1 MLRPLAAQAA
11 AFCLFFS
18 PAGLA
23 ATAEDASA
31 LQAALKLPEVFA
43 VMSEEGRDYGRQLE
57 EDMFPGAGGR
67 QWQAAVAGIYST
79 ERMLADFGAAFE
91 AELTRDDTDAT
102 AMLDFFTSDL
112 GQRVTTL
119 EVSARRALLDEAVE
133 DASRLKLEE
142 MRAEADPR
150 VGLIEEFVTVNDLVE
165 ANVTGGLNANY
176 AFYLGLADANALGRE
191 MSEDEVISEVWG
203 QEDEI
208 RAETDLWIHSYLA
221 MAYAPLTD
229 AELEDYI
236 AFSQTEA
243 GKDLNRALFAG
254 FDALFVDVSRQLG
267 RAAGAVL
274 AGQDL

>member
-1 MLRPLAAQAA
+1 MLRPLAAPAA
-11 AFCLFFS
+11 AFFLFFS
-18 PAGLA
+18 TSVLA
-23 ATAEDASA
+23 DAADDAAA

-43 VMSEEGRDYGRQLE
+43 VMSEEGLDYGRQLE
-57 EDMFPGAGGR
+57 DDMFPGSGGR
-67 QWQAAVAGIYST
+67 QWQEAVAGIYST
-79 ERMLADFGAAFE
+79 DRMLEDFGTTFE
-91 AELTRDDTDAT
+91 AELTRTGTDTG
-102 AMLDFFTSDL
+102 AMLEFFTSDL

-119 EVSARRALLDEAVE
+119 EVSARRALLDESVE

-150 VGLIEEFVTVNDLVE
+150 IELISEFVTVNDLVE

-176 AFYLGLADANALGRE
+176 AFYLGLADADALGRE
-191 MSEDEVISEVWG
+191 MSEDEVIAEVWG
-203 QEDEI
+203 QEDDI
-208 RAETDLWIHSYLA
+208 REETDLWIHSYLA

-229 AELEDYI
+229 AELQEYI
-236 AFSQTEA
+236 AFSRTEA

-254 FDALFVDVSRQLG
+254 FDALFNDVSRQLG

>member
-1 MLRPLAAQAA
+1 MLRPLAAQVAA
-11 AFCLFFS
+11 VCLFFS
-18 PAGLA
+18 TSGLA
-23 ATAEDASA
+23 ATAQDAAA
-31 LQAALKLPEVFA
+31 LQEALKLPEVFA
-43 VMSEEGRDYGRQLE
+43 VMSEEGRDYGRDLE
-57 EDMFPGAGGR
+57 ADMFPGAGGR
-67 QWQAAVAGIYST
+67 QWQDAVAGIYSVD
-79 ERMLADFGAAFE
+79 RMLADFGAAFE
-91 AELTRDDTDAT
+91 AELTRGDTDTA

-150 VGLIEEFVTVNDLVE
+150 LDLISEFVTVNDLVE

-176 AFYLGLADANALGRE
+176 AFYLGLADADALGRE

-203 QEDEI
+203 QEDDI

>member
-11 AFCLFFS
+11 VCLFFS
-18 PAGLA
+18 TAGPALA
-23 ATAEDASA
+23 ADDAAA
-31 LQAALKLPEVFA
+31 LQAALKLPEVFS
-43 VMSEEGRDYGRQLE
+43 VMSEEGLDYGRQLE
-57 EDMFPGAGGR
+57 EDMFPGSGGR
-67 QWQAAVAGIYST
+67 QWQEAVAGIYST
-79 ERMLADFGAAFE
+79 ERMLEDFGAAFE
-91 AELTRDDTDAT
+91 AELSQGDTDTA
-102 AMLDFFTSDL
+102 AMLDFFSSDL

-142 MRAEADPR
+142 MQAEDDPR
-150 VGLIEEFVTVNDLVE
+150 LDLIAEFVTINDLVE

-176 AFYLGLADANALGRE
+176 AFYLGLADADALGRD
-191 MSEDEVISEVWG
+191 MSEDEVIAEVWG
-203 QEDEI
+203 QEEDI

-229 AELEDYI
+229 AELEEYI

-254 FDALFVDVSRQLG
+254 FDVLFVDVSRQLG

>member
-11 AFCLFFS
+11 AFCLFFATS
-18 PAGLA
+18 GLA
-23 ATAEDASA
+23 AGADDAAA
-31 LQAALKLPEVFA
+31 LQATLKLPEVFA
-43 VMSEEGRDYGRQLE
+43 VMSEEGRDYGRDLE
-57 EDMFPGAGGR
+57 ADMFPGAGGR
-67 QWQAAVAGIYST
+67 QWQEAVAGIYST
-79 ERMLADFGAAFE
+79 ERMLADFGAIFE
-91 AELTRDDTDAT
+91 AELTRINTDTA

-191 MSEDEVISEVWG
+191 MSEDEVIAEVWG

-208 RAETDLWIHSYLA
+208 RAETDLWVHSYLA

-229 AELEDYI
+229 AELEAYI
-236 AFSQTEA
+236 AFSRTEP

-254 FDALFVDVSRQLG
+254 FDVLFVDVSRQLG